1 MKLRSRLAAIFSPL
15 FILLLMYCPQ
25 RRVNTLQNVM
35 DDQFNYNQLI
45 IIVLCA
51 ILATR

>member
-1 MKLRSRLAAIFSPL
+1 
-15 FILLLMYCPQ
+15 MYVPQ
-25 RRVNTLQNVM
+25 RCANIVQNVM

-51 ILATR
+51 ILVTR